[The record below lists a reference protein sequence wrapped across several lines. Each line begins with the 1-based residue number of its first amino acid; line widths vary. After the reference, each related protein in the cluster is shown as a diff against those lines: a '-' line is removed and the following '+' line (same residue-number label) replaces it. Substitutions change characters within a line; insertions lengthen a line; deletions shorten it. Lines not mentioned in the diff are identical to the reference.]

1 MGKQIPQSDF
11 IFLIKKLNGKFE
23 DGECEQQEKCRR
35 GLGQKDEL
43 GRNIATHTHINKKRD
58 TKYAMRK
65 LSKTITGLKY
75 RTINIIKLGKK
86 NEKKST
92 LL

>member
-1 MGKQIPQSDF
+1 MGNSKTVNANN
-11 IFLIKKLNGKFE
+11 KKNVEEGWARWMSS
-23 DGECEQQEKCRR
+23 GEIQPP
-35 GLGQKDEL
+35 
-43 GRNIATHTHINKKRD
+43 THINKKRD
-58 TKYAMRK
+58 TKYAMTK

-86 NEKKST
+86 NDKKTST